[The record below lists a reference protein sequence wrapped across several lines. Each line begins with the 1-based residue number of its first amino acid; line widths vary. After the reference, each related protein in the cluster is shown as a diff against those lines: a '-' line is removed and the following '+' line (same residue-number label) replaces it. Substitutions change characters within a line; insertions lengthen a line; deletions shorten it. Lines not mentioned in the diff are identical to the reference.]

1 MSDDVLLAKADL
13 IERCV
18 ARARSEL
25 AASDDF
31 VNDFTRQDAA
41 VLNVQRA
48 CDAAI
53 DMAQRLIRLRRLGLP
68 ASSREAFDLLAS
80 AGLIPEPLVVTMK
93 NMVGFRNLS
102 VHQYQKLDPAAV
114 EAVIRH
120 SLEDLLAFSV
130 AAVRL

>member
-1 MSDDVLLAKADL
+1 
-13 IERCV
+13 
-18 ARARSEL
+18 
-25 AASDDF
+25 
-31 VNDFTRQDAA
+31 
-41 VLNVQRA
+41 
-48 CDAAI
+48 
-53 DMAQRLIRLRRLGLP
+53 
-68 ASSREAFDLLAS
+68 
-80 AGLIPEPLVVTMK
+80 MK